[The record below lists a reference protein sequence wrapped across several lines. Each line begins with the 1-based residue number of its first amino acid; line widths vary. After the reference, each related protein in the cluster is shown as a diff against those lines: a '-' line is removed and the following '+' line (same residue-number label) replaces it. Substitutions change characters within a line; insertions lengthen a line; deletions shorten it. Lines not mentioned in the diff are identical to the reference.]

1 MNPYVIGSK
10 KKDDDE
16 DRRTGSDSGAGDGDS
31 ESEEGKNKGTLI
43 LDATCAPA
51 DIKYPTDVA
60 LLNTAL
66 EKLERMITK
75 LHE

>member
-1 MNPYVIGSK
+1 MNAYVIGSK

-16 DRRTGSDSGAGDGDS
+16 DPMNGSDSSDGGGDS

-51 DIKYPTDVA
+51 DIDVYKRQA
-60 LLNTAL
+60 
-66 EKLERMITK
+66 
-75 LHE
+75 